1 MKIVVENQDSPSRAP
16 RSKKDKRAGQ
26 KKQEKTSRKASGKGF
41 RRTSKAPTAA
51 EVEAQAR
58 ERERLERQEA
68 REAAP
73 LSPYDELGGEQAVFT
88 PPGKDVGEPEEE
100 SVALTTPGVGVED
113 WPPTNPEQQVG
124 LYENSDA
131 PEQEEHTEPEEEEP
145 AGPEEEEPVV
155 FAEDAEEGPR
165 PRRGLDLSSKKKAKA
180 QRGKRDTAKAKPKKG
195 KAKKEQYVDYLD
207 DGNYD
212 SGTGDWDDGFAES
225 LAVKQKPST
234 LSSVLGIVETM
245 IAMAIF
251 AVLGTQVGTLLLNN
265 LVTRA

>member
-68 REAAP
+68 REAAEESAP

-113 WPPTNPEQQVG
+113 WPPTNPEQRVG
-124 LYENSDA
+124 LHENSDA
-131 PEQEEHTEPEEEEP
+131 PEQEEPAEPEEEEP
-145 AGPEEEEPVV
+145 AAFV
-155 FAEDAEEGPR
+155 EDAKEEPR

-180 QRGKRDTAKAKPKKG
+180 QRGKKDTAKAKLKKG

-212 SGTGDWDDGFAES
+212 DGTGDWDDGLAES

-234 LSSVLGIVETM
+234 LSSALGIVETM

-251 AVLGTQVGTLLLNN
+251 AVFGMQVGTLLLNN
-265 LVTRA
+265 LLTRA